1 MYQETIDAYVR
12 GLEHLRTINYIN
24 RQEFLRIQDTGEDIS
39 QSLKKQCAAEE
50 SLRVA
55 IEDVAN
61 LYATMMND

>member
-1 MYQETIDAYVR
+1 MYQETINNYVR

-24 RQEFLRIQDTGEDIS
+24 RQEFLRIQDTGDDIS
-39 QSLKKQCAAEE
+39 HSLKKQCAEE

-61 LYATMMND
+61 LCATMMND